1 MSVPLR
7 RPAPHVLVVD
17 DGVTNRHL
25 LGRILAADGVRTTF
39 AADGESALAA
49 AQAEPP
55 DLVLLD
61 VLMPGVDGFE
71 VCRRLKRQP
80 ATADVPVIFLTSLER
95 PEDKVRGLQLG
106 AVDWVAKPF
115 DPAEVRARVANQVRL
130 RQLQRSLQRANAEL
144 QERQA
149 LLDDDLRAAAAIQ
162 RSLLPRGAP
171 VCPAFELAWR
181 FVPCQ
186 SVGGDIFHVVPLGGD
201 RFALWV
207 LDVCGHGVPAA
218 MVTVSVAQSLSAPS
232 GLLTGPDGEPVS
244 PAAVLRR
251 LDREYP
257 FERFERHATVAC
269 VLLDAATGRL
279 TSSVA
284 AAPAPLLVRTDG
296 VVERLDAGGTVIGL
310 GDALPFAEQTVTLHA
325 GDRLVLVTDGVLEC
339 ESPDGHPFGEERLA
353 HFLADHR
360 GEPLQGACDALLA
373 ELADFAGGRPARDDV
388 TLLAL
393 DFAGPLRPDSRNSSA
408 PEAAP

>member
-1 MSVPLR
+1 MSVAVR
-7 RPAPHVLVVD
+7 HAAPHVLVVD
-17 DGVTNRHL
+17 DGAGNRHL
-25 LGRILAADGVRTTF
+25 LGRILAADGVRTSF
-39 AADGESALAA
+39 AVDGESALTA

-61 VLMPGVDGFE
+61 VLMPGADGFE
-71 VCRRLKRQP
+71 VFRRLKQQP

-95 PEDKVRGLQLG
+95 PEDKLRGLQMG

-115 DPAEVRARVANQVRL
+115 DPAEVRARVANQVRV
-130 RQLQRSLQRANAEL
+130 RRLQRSLLRANAEL
-144 QERQA
+144 QARQS
-149 LLDDDLRAAAAIQ
+149 LLDADLRAAAAIQ
-162 RSLLPRGAP
+162 HSLLPRSAP

-181 FVPCQ
+181 FVPCE
-186 SVGGDIFHVVPLGGD
+186 SVGGDIFHVVPLGRD

-218 MVTVSVAQSLSAPS
+218 MVTVSVAQSLSAHA
-232 GLLTGPDGEPVS
+232 GLLAGPDGEPV
-244 PAAVLRR
+244 PPGTVLQR

-257 FERFERHATVAC
+257 FERFERHATLAC

-284 AAPAPLLVRTDG
+284 AAPAPLLVRGDG
-296 VVERLDAGGTVIGL
+296 VVERLDAGGSVIGL
-310 GDALPFAEQTVTLHA
+310 GGAVPFEEQSVALAA

-339 ESPDGHPFGEERLA
+339 EAPDGSVFGEERLA
-353 HFLADHR
+353 RFLADR
-360 GEPLQGACDALLA
+360 RDEPLQAACDALLA
-373 ELADFAGGRPARDDV
+373 ELSDFAGDRPARDDV

-393 DFAGPLRPDSRNSSA
+393 DFLGPLRA
-408 PEAAP
+408 PSPEVIP

>member
-1 MSVPLR
+1 MSPTRAV
-7 RPAPHVLVVD
+7 PHVLVVD
-17 DGVTNRHL
+17 DGPTNRHL
-25 LGRILAADGVRTTF
+25 LGRILAVDGVRTSF
-39 AADGESALAA
+39 AADGEAALAA
-49 AQAEPP
+49 AESEPP

-71 VCRRLKRQP
+71 VCRRLKQRA

-95 PEDKVRGLQLG
+95 PEDKLRGLQLG

-144 QERQA
+144 QARQSA
-149 LLDDDLRAAAAIQ
+149 LDDDLRAAAAIQ
-162 RSLLPRGAP
+162 RSLLPRVAP
-171 VCPAFELAWR
+171 ACAAFELAWR
-181 FVPCQ
+181 FVPCE
-186 SVGGDIFHVVPLGGD
+186 SVGGDIFHVVALGHD

-218 MVTVSVAQSLSAPS
+218 MVTVSVAQSLSAQA
-232 GLLTGPDGEPVS
+232 GLLAGADGEPAS
-244 PAAVLRR
+244 PATVLRR

-269 VLLDAATGRL
+269 LLLDAATGRL
-279 TSSVA
+279 TSSLA

-296 VVERLDAGGTVIGL
+296 TVERLGAGGTVIGL
-310 GDALPFAEQTVTLHA
+310 GEALPFEEQSTTLAA

-339 ESPDGHPFGEERLA
+339 ESPDGRVFGEERLA
-353 HFLADHR
+353 GFLAERR
-360 GEPLQGACDALLA
+360 GEPLQAACDALLA
-373 ELADFAGGRPARDDV
+373 ELALFAGGRPARDDV

-393 DFAGPLRPDSRNSSA
+393 DFAGPLRPRSPLDPPEVSR
-408 PEAAP
+408 

>member
-1 MSVPLR
+1 MSVAVR
-7 RPAPHVLVVD
+7 HAAPHVLVVD
-17 DGVTNRHL
+17 DGAGNRHL
-25 LGRILAADGVRTTF
+25 LGRILAADGVRTSF
-39 AADGESALAA
+39 AADGEAALDA

-61 VLMPGVDGFE
+61 VLMPGLDGFE
-71 VCRRLKRQP
+71 VFRRLKQQP

-95 PEDKVRGLQLG
+95 PEDKLRGLQMG

-115 DPAEVRARVANQVRL
+115 DPAEVRARVANQVRV
-130 RQLQRSLQRANAEL
+130 RRLQRSLQRANAEL
-144 QERQA
+144 QARQT
-149 LLDDDLRAAAAIQ
+149 LLDADLRAAAAIQ
-162 RSLLPRGAP
+162 HSLLPRSAP

-181 FVPCQ
+181 FVPCE
-186 SVGGDIFHVVPLGGD
+186 SVGGDIFHVVPLGRD

-218 MVTVSVAQSLSAPS
+218 MVTVSVAQSLSAHA
-232 GLLTGPDGEPVS
+232 GLLAGPDGEPV
-244 PAAVLRR
+244 PPGTVLQR

-269 VLLDAATGRL
+269 VLLDAAAGRL

-284 AAPAPLLVRTDG
+284 AAPAPLLVRRDG
-296 VVERLDAGGTVIGL
+296 VVERLDAGGSVIGL
-310 GDALPFAEQTVTLHA
+310 GGAVPFEEQSVTLQA

-339 ESPDGHPFGEERLA
+339 EAPDGAVFGEERLA
-353 HFLADHR
+353 RFLADHR
-360 GEPLQGACDALLA
+360 DEPLQAACDALLA
-373 ELADFAGGRPARDDV
+373 ELSDFAGDRPARDDV

-393 DFAGPLRPDSRNSSA
+393 DFLGPLRAHP
-408 PEAAP
+408 PEVTP

>member
-1 MSVPLR
+1 VSAVHR
-7 RPAPHVLVVD
+7 TAAHVLVVD
-17 DGVTNRHL
+17 DGATNRHL
-25 LGRILAADGVRTTF
+25 LGRILAGDGLRTSF
-39 AADGESALAA
+39 AADGETALAA
-49 AQAEPP
+49 AQSEPP

-61 VLMPGVDGFE
+61 VLMPGLDGFE
-71 VCRRLKRQP
+71 VCRRLKAQP
-80 ATADVPVIFLTSLER
+80 QTADVPVIFLTSLER

-144 QERQA
+144 QQRQA

-162 RSLLPRGAP
+162 HSLLPRVAP
-171 VCPAFELAWR
+171 ACPAFELAWR
-181 FVPCQ
+181 FVPCE
-186 SVGGDIFHVVPLGGD
+186 SVGGDIFHVVPLGAE
-201 RFALWV
+201 RYALWV

-218 MVTVSVAQSLSAPS
+218 MVTVSVAQSLAAQA
-232 GLLTGPDGEPVS
+232 GLLCGHDGEPVS
-244 PAAVLRR
+244 PATVLRR

-310 GDALPFAEQTVTLHA
+310 GSVLPFAEQSVSLRA

-339 ESPDGHPFGEERLA
+339 ESPDGQPFGEERLA
-353 HFLADHR
+353 RFLADR
-360 GEPLQGACDALLA
+360 RREPLQAACDALLA
-373 ELADFAGGRPARDDV
+373 ELRAFAGGRPARDDV

-393 DFAGPLRPDSRNSSA
+393 DFLGPLR
-408 PEAAP
+408 AAPSPAAPHEASP